1 MPPGPHSKKLTNS
14 DTRRTAVSLNK
25 YCICQET
32 TGIKYRYQVSL
43 FHLTLIYSEAI
54 LMLFAYNFIFNPILH
69 LTQIHS
75 EAFFFSFLS
84 STLALLLYGY
94 FYLSTYPTCFT

>member
-1 MPPGPHSKKLTNS
+1 
-14 DTRRTAVSLNK
+14 
-25 YCICQET
+25 
-32 TGIKYRYQVSL
+32 
-43 FHLTLIYSEAI
+43 
-54 LMLFAYNFIFNPILH
+54 MLFAYNFIFNPILH

-94 FYLSTYPTCFT
+94 FLS